1 MTRNLI
7 LSYFTENKHEKKMQ
21 VSIKMELL
29 NSFGSSSNFINMPS
43 TDLFTL
49 TGDNAAR
56 DQASRSPFQVLSY
69 ITQVFP

>member
-1 MTRNLI
+1 
-7 LSYFTENKHEKKMQ
+7 MQ